1 MLNFTIIGRSY
12 AVVKRE
18 RETLCT
24 ICSVSLR
31 SHVLQDRHRQER
43 DGDVEQ
49 TQNIVTKE
57 PPFPAAPTPSPAP
70 PPPSPATTSLVFI
83 SIVLSFQEYY
93 VNGFMHLLT
102 FGDWASSLGVGDPPL
117 VPSGVPWRV
126 GGTQSGLGARPVRDP
141 EVRA

>member
-70 PPPSPATTSLVFI
+70 APTLPGNHKSSFHFYSFI
-83 SIVLSFQEYY
+83 ISRVLCKWLHALTHLWRL
-93 VNGFMHLLT
+93 GFLPRR
-102 FGDWASSLGVGDPPL
+102 W
-117 VPSGVPWRV
+117 
-126 GGTQSGLGARPVRDP
+126 
-141 EVRA
+141 